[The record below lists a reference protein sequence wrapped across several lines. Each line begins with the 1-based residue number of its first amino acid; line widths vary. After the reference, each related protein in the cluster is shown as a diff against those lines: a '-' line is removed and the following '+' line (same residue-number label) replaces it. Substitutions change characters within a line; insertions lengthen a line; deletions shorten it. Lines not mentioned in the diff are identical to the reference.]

1 MADTLTDAPIDATT
15 GADGGGGADAAVR
28 SPELRRGGRRM
39 VISATMRAGWW
50 IPIGTV
56 ASLVWV
62 GAKIL
67 MPLAARSAIDEG
79 FDPYDSAAIVKWCGI
94 ILVLAVFAAA
104 GAGFRWYCA
113 FYVAHR
119 TEHVLRSRLFA
130 HLQQLHFGY
139 HDRSQIGNLMAR
151 ANLDLRQINLLTVF
165 VPVFV
170 ANVVMVIAILAVL
183 FTINVKLTLLS
194 LISFPLLAVGAAWFQ
209 RLLGPVATRLQERL
223 ADVSEVVEE
232 GIAGIRVLK
241 GFGAEQVQKDRLDD
255 RAEQV
260 RREAVALG
268 RLRATFNPMLDLLPM
283 VALVT
288 VLYVGGKD
296 AIDGTL
302 TVGDIVA
309 FSFLLLQ
316 LVFPLRMTS
325 YIVAQFS
332 RATASAARVQEV
344 MVTEPEITD
353 DDTAPVLPSGPGAV
367 SFSGVQFAYHGAR
380 HFGGHR
386 VADVL
391 RDFDLEIAGGESVAL
406 VGPTGC
412 GKSTVARLIP
422 RFYDVAVGS
431 VSIDGHDVRDVR
443 LGSLRREIGLVFEET
458 FLFSDTVWEN
468 LAFAAGGSES
478 DISHDRIVRAAEL
491 AGADDFIRAL
501 PDGYDTML
509 GEHGFSL
516 SGGQRQR
523 LAIAARHPRRPAC
536 ADPRRRD
543 VGRRPVEGAR
553 DPRRAQ
559 RGDAGPHHVD
569 HRPPAG
575 DHRAR
580 RSRRVDGRGRPGRRN
595 RCARRPPR
603 HQRAVPPGA
612 GGDLRAP
619 ESTTARRSPDGEV
632 AP

>member
-1 MADTLTDAPIDATT
+1 MTDPTADTLTDTLIGDPPLPV
-15 GADGGGGADAAVR
+15 ADGGDNADAAVR

-39 VISATMRAGWW
+39 VIAATKRAGWW
-50 IPIGTV
+50 IPFGTV

-67 MPLAARSAIDEG
+67 MPLAARSAIDTG
-79 FDPYDSAAIVKWCGI
+79 FDPYDSAEIVKWCGV
-94 ILVLAVFAAA
+94 ILALAVFAAA

-130 HLQQLHFGY
+130 HLQELHFGY

-165 VPVFV
+165 VPVFA
-170 ANVVMVIAILAVL
+170 ANVVMVVAILVVL

-194 LISFPLLAVGAAWFQ
+194 LISFPLLAMGAAWFQ
-209 RLLGPVATRLQERL
+209 RLLSPVANRLQERL

-232 GIAGIRVLK
+232 GVAGIRVLK

-296 AIDGTL
+296 AIAGSL
-302 TVGDIVA
+302 TVGDMVA

-325 YIVAQFS
+325 YIVSQLS

-344 MVTEPEITD
+344 MVTEPRITD
-353 DDTAPVLPSGPGAV
+353 DATAPELPAGPGAV
-367 SFSGVQFAYHGAR
+367 SFSGVRFAYRGA
-380 HFGGHR
+380 
-386 VADVL
+386 ADVL

-406 VGPTGC
+406 VGTTGC

-422 RFYDVAVGS
+422 RFYDVDAGS

-468 LAFAAGGSES
+468 LAFAAGGSEG
-478 DISHDRIVRAAEL
+478 DISHERIVRAAEL
-491 AGADDFIRAL
+491 AGADDFIRDL

-523 LAIAARHPRRPAC
+523 LAIARAIL
-536 ADPRRRD
+536 ADPRVLILDDATSAVDPSKEHEIRSALSE
-543 VGRRPVEGAR
+543 VMQGRTTLIIA
-553 DPRRAQ
+553 
-559 RGDAGPHHVD
+559 
-569 HRPPAG
+569 HRPATIALA
-575 DHRAR
+575 D
-580 RSRRVDGRGRPGRRN
+580 RVVLMDDDGRIAATGAHADLLATN
-595 RCARRPPR
+595 ARYRQVLADISV
-603 HQRAVPPGA
+603 HEEH
-612 GGDLRAP
+612 D
-619 ESTTARRSPDGEV
+619 EV

>member
-1 MADTLTDAPIDATT
+1 MTDTLI
-15 GADGGGGADAAVR
+15 ADPVTADAAVR

-39 VISATMRAGWW
+39 VIAATMRAGWW
-50 IPIGTV
+50 IPIGTM

-67 MPLAARSAIDEG
+67 MPLAARSAIDSG
-79 FDPYDSAAIVKWCGI
+79 FDPYDRAEILKWCGI
-94 ILVLAVFAAA
+94 ILFLAVLAAA

-130 HLQQLHFGY
+130 HLQELHFGY
-139 HDRSQIGNLMAR
+139 HDQSQIGNLMAR

-165 VPVFV
+165 VPVFA
-170 ANVVMVIAILAVL
+170 ANVVMVVTILAVL

-209 RLLGPVATRLQERL
+209 RLLSPVATRLQERL

-232 GIAGIRVLK
+232 GVAGIRVLK

-255 RAEQV
+255 CAEQV

-296 AIDGTL
+296 AIDGSL
-302 TVGDIVA
+302 TVGDMVA

-344 MVTEPEITD
+344 MVTEPQIVD
-353 DDTAPVLPSGPGAV
+353 DEHAPALPPGPGAV
-367 SFSGVQFAYHGAR
+367 SFSGVRFGYHGAGR
-380 HFGGHR
+380 AQF
-386 VADVL
+386 VL
-391 RDFDLEIAGGESVAL
+391 YDFDLEIAGGESVAL

-422 RFYDVAVGS
+422 RFYEVDSGG

-468 LAFAAGGSES
+468 LAFAAGGTESE
-478 DISHDRIVRAAEL
+478 ISHDRIVRAAEL
-491 AGADDFIRAL
+491 AGADDFIREL
-501 PDGYDTML
+501 PDGYDTLL

-523 LAIAARHPRRPAC
+523 LAIARAIL
-536 ADPRRRD
+536 ADPRVLILDDATSAVDPSKEHEIRAALSE
-543 VGRRPVEGAR
+543 VMQGRTTLIIA
-553 DPRRAQ
+553 
-559 RGDAGPHHVD
+559 
-569 HRPPAG
+569 HRPATIALA
-575 DHRAR
+575 D
-580 RSRRVDGRGRPGRRN
+580 RVVLMDDSGRIV
-595 RCARRPPR
+595 AT
-603 HQRAVPPGA
+603 GA
-612 GGDLRAP
+612 HADLLATNVHYRQVLADISQLDEHDEP
-619 ESTTARRSPDGEV
+619 ESRDEV
-632 AP
+632 VR

>member
-1 MADTLTDAPIDATT
+1 MTDTVTDHAPKARMEFE
-15 GADGGGGADAAVR
+15 DAAVR
-28 SPELRRGGRRM
+28 SPELRRGGRRL
-39 VISATMRAGWW
+39 VIAATKRAGWW
-50 IPIGTV
+50 IPIGTL

-67 MPLAARSAIDEG
+67 APLAARSAIDTG
-79 FDPYDSAAIVKWCGI
+79 FDPYDSSEIVKWCGI
-94 ILVLAVFAAA
+94 ILVLTLFAAG

-130 HLQQLHFGY
+130 HLQELHFGY

-165 VPVFV
+165 VPVFA
-170 ANVVMVIAILAVL
+170 ANVVMVIAILVVL

-232 GIAGIRVLK
+232 GVAGIRVLK
-241 GFGAEQVQKDRLDD
+241 GFGAEHVQTDRLDD

-268 RLRATFNPMLDLLPM
+268 RLRATFNPLLDLLPM

-296 AIDGTL
+296 AISGSL
-302 TVGDIVA
+302 TVGDMVA

-332 RATASAARVQEV
+332 RASASAARVQEV

-353 DDTAPVLPSGPGAV
+353 DESAPELPPGPGAV
-367 SFSGVQFAYHGAR
+367 SFSAVRFSYHLGS
-380 HFGGHR
+380 
-386 VADVL
+386 DVL

-422 RFYDVAVGS
+422 RFYDVDDGS

-468 LAFAAGGSES
+468 LSFAAGGGES
-478 DISHDRIVRAAEL
+478 DIDHRRIVRAAEL
-491 AGADDFIRAL
+491 AGADEFIREL
-501 PDGYDTML
+501 PDGYDTLL

-523 LAIAARHPRRPAC
+523 LAIARAIL
-536 ADPRRRD
+536 ADPRVLILDDATSAVDPSKEHEIRAALAE
-543 VGRRPVEGAR
+543 VMQGRTTLIIA
-553 DPRRAQ
+553 
-559 RGDAGPHHVD
+559 
-569 HRPPAG
+569 HRPATIALADRVVLMDDSG
-575 DHRAR
+575 RIIATGAHADLLATNAR
-580 RSRRVDGRGRPGRRN
+580 YRQVLADISQHD
-595 RCARRPPR
+595 
-603 HQRAVPPGA
+603 
-612 GGDLRAP
+612 
-619 ESTTARRSPDGEV
+619 EV
-632 AP
+632 TQ